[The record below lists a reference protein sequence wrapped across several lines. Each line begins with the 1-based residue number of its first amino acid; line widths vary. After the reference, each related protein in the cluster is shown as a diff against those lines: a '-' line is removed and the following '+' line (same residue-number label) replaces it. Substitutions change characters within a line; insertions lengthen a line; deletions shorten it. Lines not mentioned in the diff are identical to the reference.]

1 MGKQNN
7 NDISRKIIMGISLII
22 QELIREK
29 MLTNIDIDKVE
40 HLVADYS
47 KLSELLSQTFDDL
60 FNDNEYQLTTQD
72 QKQIISMIADEITGF
87 GPLRELMEDDSI
99 SDIMVNG
106 PNKIFVERYGL
117 ITLTD
122 RRFINNTQLT
132 DIAKR
137 LMQRV
142 NRRIDEGR
150 PLADARLIDGSRIN
164 VAMSPIALDGTALS
178 IRKFSKNKRKLED
191 LVDMGAMSSDMAN
204 FLIIAASCRVNI
216 IISGGTGSGKTTLLN
231 ALSKYISQN
240 ERVITL
246 EDAAE
251 LNLEQP
257 HVVRMETRLA
267 GLENTGQIT
276 MRDLVINSLRMRPD
290 RIIIGECRGEETFEM
305 LQAMNTGHNGSM
317 STLHA
322 NTPRDA
328 IARLES
334 MIMMGPVNMPL
345 FTIRRNIASA
355 INLIVQVSRMND
367 GTRKVRYISEIMGME
382 GDNVVLQN
390 IFSFKPEKIRDEQGK
405 IQGEFINHGLFN
417 RSSVRINADIYNLS
431 QELNGI
437 FSMVGK

>member
-1 MGKQNN
+1 
-7 NDISRKIIMGISLII
+7 
-22 QELIREK
+22 
-29 MLTNIDIDKVE
+29 MLANIDINKVE
-40 HLVADYS
+40 LLVGDRK
-47 KLSELLSQTFDDL
+47 KLIGLLSQTFDDL
-60 FNDNEYQLTTQD
+60 FNNNEYNLTTQA
-72 QKQIISMIADEITGF
+72 QKYIIEMIADEITGF

-106 PNKIFVERYGL
+106 PERIFIERYGL
-117 ITLTD
+117 LKLTD
-122 RRFINNTQLT
+122 RRFVNNTQLT

-137 LMQRV
+137 LMQKV

-164 VAMSPIALDGTALS
+164 VAISPIALDGTALS
-178 IRKFSKNKRKLED
+178 IRKFSKNKRRLED

-231 ALSKYISQN
+231 ALSKYISED

-328 IARLES
+328 VARLES

-345 FTIRRNIASA
+345 ITIRRNIASA

-367 GTRKVRYISEIMGME
+367 GSRKIRNISEIMGME
-382 GDNVVLQN
+382 GEHVVLQD
-390 IFSFKPEKIRDEQGK
+390 IFTFQPASTRDDQGR

-417 RSSVRINADIYNLS
+417 RSSVRINADIHNLAN
-431 QELNGI
+431 ELNSV
-437 FSMVGK
+437 FSTVSK

>member
-1 MGKQNN
+1 MN
-7 NDISRKIIMGISLII
+7 ISLII
-22 QELIREK
+22 QEKIRDK
-29 MLTNIDIDKVE
+29 FLTNIDIDKVE
-40 HLVADYS
+40 SLVDDYD
-47 KLSELLSQTFDDL
+47 KLSDLLSQTYDGL
-60 FNDNEYQLTTQD
+60 FNDNEYRLNTQD
-72 QKQIISMIADEITGF
+72 QKDIIAMIADEITGF

-106 PNKIFVERYGL
+106 PEKIFVERYGL
-117 ITLTD
+117 LTLTN
-122 RRFINNTQLT
+122 RRFINNSQLT

-164 VAMSPIALDGTALS
+164 VAIGPITLDGTALS
-178 IRKFSKNKRKLED
+178 IRKFSTNKRKLED
-191 LVDMGAMSSDMAN
+191 LVNMGAMSSDMAN

-231 ALSKYISQN
+231 ALSKYISEN

-322 NTPRDA
+322 NSPRDA

-334 MIMMGPVNMPL
+334 MIMMGPVNMPI

-355 INLIVQVSRMND
+355 INIIVQVSRMND
-367 GTRKVRYISEIMGME
+367 GSRKVRYISEIMGME

-390 IFSFKPEKIRDEQGK
+390 IFSFEPSKERDEQGK
-405 IQGEFINHGLFN
+405 IQGNFINHGLFS
-417 RSSVRINADIYNLS
+417 RSAVRVNADIYSLS
-431 QELNGI
+431 NELNSI
-437 FSMVGK
+437 FSTVK

>member
-1 MGKQNN
+1 MKVPLNTQ
-7 NDISRKIIMGISLII
+7 KII
-22 QELIREK
+22 RER
-29 MLTNIDIDKVE
+29 MLASIDIDQVQY
-40 HLVADYS
+40 LVDDYS
-47 KLSELLSQTFDDL
+47 KLSELLSQTLDEL
-60 FNDNEYQLTTQD
+60 FNNNDYKLTTQD
-72 QKQIISMIADEITGF
+72 QKKIITMIADEITGF

-106 PNKIFVERYGL
+106 QEKIFIERFGM
-117 ITLTD
+117 ITLTS
-122 RRFINNTQLT
+122 RRFINNEQLT

-137 LMQRV
+137 LMQRA

-164 VAMSPIALDGTALS
+164 VAISPIALDGTVLS
-178 IRKFSKNKRKLED
+178 IRKFSNNKRKLED

-204 FLIIAASCRVNI
+204 FLIIAASCRVNV

-231 ALSKYISQN
+231 ALSMYISEN

-328 IARLES
+328 VARLES
-334 MIMMGPVNMPL
+334 MIMMGPVNMPIL
-345 FTIRRNIASA
+345 TIRRNIASA

-367 GTRKVRYISEIMGME
+367 GSRKLSHISEIMGME
-382 GDNVVLQN
+382 GDNVILQD
-390 IFSFKPEKIRDEQGK
+390 IFSFKPVKERGQEGK
-405 IQGEFINHGLFN
+405 IQGEFINHGLLN
-417 RSSVRINADIYNLS
+417 RSSVRINADIHNLS
-431 QELNGI
+431 NELNSI
-437 FSMVGK
+437 FSLVGK

>member
-1 MGKQNN
+1 
-7 NDISRKIIMGISLII
+7 MGISLII

-29 MLTNIDIDKVE
+29 MLSNIDIDKVE
-40 HLVADYS
+40 HLVSDYS

-122 RRFINNTQLT
+122 RHFINNTQLT

-334 MIMMGPVNMPL
+334 MIMMGPVNMPI

-390 IFSFKPEKIRDEQGK
+390 IFSFKPKNVRDEQGK
-405 IQGEFINHGLFN
+405 IQGDFINHGLFN

-431 QELNGI
+431 QELNSI
-437 FSMVGK
+437 FSMVEK

>member
-1 MGKQNN
+1 ME
-7 NDISRKIIMGISLII
+7 ISLTI

-29 MLTNIDIDKVE
+29 MLSNIDIDKVE
-40 HLVADYS
+40 YLVDNYS
-47 KLSELLSQTFDDL
+47 KLSELLSQTFYEL

-355 INLIVQVSRMND
+355 INLIIQVSRMND

-382 GDNVVLQN
+382 GENIVLQN
-390 IFSFKPEKIRDEQGK
+390 IFSFKPAKTRNDQGR

-417 RSSVRINADIYNLS
+417 RSSVRVNADIYNLS
-431 QELNGI
+431 NELESV
-437 FSMVGK
+437 FSAVVK

>member
-1 MGKQNN
+1 MIVPLK
-7 NDISRKIIMGISLII
+7 I
-22 QELIREK
+22 QELMRER
-29 MLTNIDIDKVE
+29 MLANIDINKVE
-40 HLVADYS
+40 LLVDDRN
-47 KLSELLSQTFDDL
+47 KLIGLLSQTFDDL
-60 FNDNEYQLTTQD
+60 FNNNEYNLTTQA
-72 QKQIISMIADEITGF
+72 QKYIIEMIADEITGF

-106 PNKIFVERYGL
+106 PERIFIERYGL
-117 ITLTD
+117 LKLTD
-122 RRFINNTQLT
+122 RRFVNNTQLT

-137 LMQRV
+137 LMQKV

-164 VAMSPIALDGTALS
+164 VAISPIALDGTTLS
-178 IRKFSKNKRKLED
+178 IRKFSKNKRRLED

-231 ALSKYISQN
+231 ALSKYISED

-328 IARLES
+328 VARLES

-345 FTIRRNIASA
+345 ITIRRNIASA

-367 GTRKVRYISEIMGME
+367 GSRKIRNISEIMGME
-382 GDNVVLQN
+382 GEHVVLQD
-390 IFSFKPEKIRDEQGK
+390 IFTFQPASTRDDQGR

-417 RSSVRINADIYNLS
+417 RSSVRINADIHNLAN
-431 QELNGI
+431 ELNSV
-437 FSMVGK
+437 FSTVSK

>member
-1 MGKQNN
+1 MN
-7 NDISRKIIMGISLII
+7 ISLII
-22 QELIREK
+22 QEKIRDK
-29 MLTNIDIDKVE
+29 FLANIDIDKVE
-40 HLVADYS
+40 SLVDDYD
-47 KLSELLSQTFDDL
+47 KLSDLLSQTYDGL
-60 FNDNEYQLTTQD
+60 FNDNEYRLNTQD
-72 QKQIISMIADEITGF
+72 QKDIIAMIADEITGF

-106 PNKIFVERYGL
+106 PEKIFVERYGL
-117 ITLTD
+117 LTLTN
-122 RRFINNTQLT
+122 RRFINNSQLT

-164 VAMSPIALDGTALS
+164 VAIGPITLDGTALS
-178 IRKFSKNKRKLED
+178 IRKFSTNKRKLED
-191 LVDMGAMSSDMAN
+191 LVNMGAMSSDMAN

-231 ALSKYISQN
+231 ALSKYISEN

-290 RIIIGECRGEETFEM
+290 RIIIG
-305 LQAMNTGHNGSM
+305 
-317 STLHA
+317 
-322 NTPRDA
+322 
-328 IARLES
+328 
-334 MIMMGPVNMPL
+334 
-345 FTIRRNIASA
+345 SA
-355 INLIVQVSRMND
+355 VV
-367 GTRKVRYISEIMGME
+367 RKHLKCFR
-382 GDNVVLQN
+382 Q
-390 IFSFKPEKIRDEQGK
+390 
-405 IQGEFINHGLFN
+405 
-417 RSSVRINADIYNLS
+417 
-431 QELNGI
+431 
-437 FSMVGK
+437 

>member
-1 MGKQNN
+1 ME
-7 NDISRKIIMGISLII
+7 ISLTI

-29 MLTNIDIDKVE
+29 MLSNIDIDKVE
-40 HLVADYS
+40 YLVDNYS
-47 KLSELLSQTFDDL
+47 KLSELLSQTFYEL

-355 INLIVQVSRMND
+355 INLIIQVSRMND

-382 GDNVVLQN
+382 GENIVLQN
-390 IFSFKPEKIRDEQGK
+390 IFSFKPAKTRNDQGR

-417 RSSVRINADIYNLS
+417 RSSVRVNADIYNLS
-431 QELNGI
+431 NELESF
-437 FSMVGK
+437 FSAVVK

>member
-1 MGKQNN
+1 MKVPLNTQ
-7 NDISRKIIMGISLII
+7 KII
-22 QELIREK
+22 RER
-29 MLTNIDIDKVE
+29 MLASIDIDQVQY
-40 HLVADYS
+40 LVDDYS
-47 KLSELLSQTFDDL
+47 KLSELLSQTLDEL
-60 FNDNEYQLTTQD
+60 FNNNDYKLTTQD
-72 QKQIISMIADEITGF
+72 QKKIITMIADEITGF

-106 PNKIFVERYGL
+106 PEKIFIERFGM
-117 ITLTD
+117 ITLTS
-122 RRFINNTQLT
+122 RRFINNEQLT

-137 LMQRV
+137 LMQRA

-164 VAMSPIALDGTALS
+164 VAISPIALDGTVLS
-178 IRKFSKNKRKLED
+178 IRKFSNNKRKLED

-204 FLIIAASCRVNI
+204 FLIIAASCRVNV

-231 ALSKYISQN
+231 ALSMYISEN

-328 IARLES
+328 VARLES
-334 MIMMGPVNMPL
+334 MIMMGPVNMPIL
-345 FTIRRNIASA
+345 TIRRNIASA

-367 GTRKVRYISEIMGME
+367 GSRKLSHISEIMGME
-382 GDNVVLQN
+382 GDNVILQD
-390 IFSFKPEKIRDEQGK
+390 IFSFKPVKERGQEGK
-405 IQGEFINHGLFN
+405 IQGEFINHGLLN
-417 RSSVRINADIYNLS
+417 RSSVRINSDIHNLS
-431 QELNGI
+431 NELNSI
-437 FSMVGK
+437 FSLVGK

>member
-1 MGKQNN
+1 
-7 NDISRKIIMGISLII
+7 MGISLII

-29 MLTNIDIDKVE
+29 MLSNIDIDKVE
-40 HLVADYS
+40 HLVSDYS

-122 RRFINNTQLT
+122 RHFINNTQLT

-334 MIMMGPVNMPL
+334 MIMMGPVNMPI

-390 IFSFKPEKIRDEQGK
+390 IFSFKPKKIRDEQGR
-405 IQGEFINHGLFN
+405 IQGDFINHGLFN

-431 QELNGI
+431 QELNSI
-437 FSMVGK
+437 FSMVEK

>member
-1 MGKQNN
+1 
-7 NDISRKIIMGISLII
+7 MGISLIT

-29 MLTNIDIDKVE
+29 MLSNIDIDKVE
-40 HLVADYS
+40 HLITDYS

-106 PNKIFVERYGL
+106 PNKIFIERYGL

-122 RRFINNTQLT
+122 RHFINNTQLT

-334 MIMMGPVNMPL
+334 MIMMGPVNMPI

-390 IFSFKPEKIRDEQGK
+390 IFSFKPKKIRDEQGR
-405 IQGEFINHGLFN
+405 IQGDFINHGLFN

-431 QELNGI
+431 QELNSI
-437 FSMVGK
+437 FSMVEK

>member
-1 MGKQNN
+1 MN
-7 NDISRKIIMGISLII
+7 ISLII
-22 QELIREK
+22 QEKIREK

-40 HLVADYS
+40 NMVDDYG
-47 KLSELLSQTFDDL
+47 KLSDLLSQTYDDL
-60 FNDNEYQLTTQD
+60 FNDNEYRLNTQE
-72 QKQIISMIADEITGF
+72 QKDIIAMIADEITGF

-106 PNKIFVERYGL
+106 PEKIFVERYGL
-117 ITLTD
+117 LTLTK
-122 RRFINNTQLT
+122 RRFINNSQLT

-164 VAMSPIALDGTALS
+164 VAIGPITLDGTALS
-178 IRKFSKNKRKLED
+178 IRKFSTNKRKLED
-191 LVDMGAMSSDMAN
+191 LVNMGAMSSDMAN

-231 ALSKYISQN
+231 ALSKYISEN

-322 NTPRDA
+322 NSPRDA

-334 MIMMGPVNMPL
+334 MIMMGPVNMPI

-367 GTRKVRYISEIMGME
+367 GSRKVRHISEIMGME

-390 IFSFKPEKIRDEQGK
+390 IFSFEPSKERDDQGK
-405 IQGEFINHGLFN
+405 IQSEFINHGLFS
-417 RSSVRINADIYNLS
+417 RSAVRVNADIYSLS
-431 QELNGI
+431 NELSSI
-437 FSMVGK
+437 FSTVK

>member
-1 MGKQNN
+1 
-7 NDISRKIIMGISLII
+7 
-22 QELIREK
+22 
-29 MLTNIDIDKVE
+29 
-40 HLVADYS
+40 
-47 KLSELLSQTFDDL
+47 
-60 FNDNEYQLTTQD
+60 EYNLTTQS
-72 QKQIISMIADEITGF
+72 QKYIIEMIADEITGF

-106 PNKIFVERYGL
+106 PERIFIERYGL
-117 ITLTD
+117 LKLTD
-122 RRFINNTQLT
+122 RRFVNNTQLT

-137 LMQRV
+137 LMQKV

-164 VAMSPIALDGTALS
+164 VAISPIALDGTVLS
-178 IRKFSKNKRKLED
+178 IRKFSKNKRRLED

-231 ALSKYISQN
+231 ALSKYISED

-328 IARLES
+328 VARLES

-345 FTIRRNIASA
+345 ITIRRNIASA

-367 GTRKVRYISEIMGME
+367 GSRKIRNISEIMGME
-382 GDNVVLQN
+382 GEHVVLQD
-390 IFSFKPEKIRDEQGK
+390 IFTFQPASTRDDQGR

-417 RSSVRINADIYNLS
+417 RSSVRINADIHNLAT
-431 QELNGI
+431 ELNSV
-437 FSMVGK
+437 FSTVSK

>member
-1 MGKQNN
+1 MNV
-7 NDISRKIIMGISLII
+7 SLTA

-29 MLTNIDIDKVE
+29 MLANIDIDKVE
-40 HLVADYS
+40 YLVDDYS
-47 KLSELLSQTFDDL
+47 KLIDLLSQTYHGL
-60 FNDNEYQLTTQD
+60 FNENKYKLTTQE
-72 QKQIISMIADEITGF
+72 QNKIIEMIADEITGF
-87 GPLRELMEDDSI
+87 GPLRELMEDESI

-106 PNKIFVERYGL
+106 PEKIFIERYGL
-117 ITLTD
+117 ITLTN

-132 DIAKR
+132 DITKR

-164 VAMSPIALDGTALS
+164 AAISPITLDGTSLS

-204 FLIIAASCRVNI
+204 FLIISASCRVNI

-231 ALSKYISQN
+231 ALSKYISEN

-267 GLENTGQIT
+267 GVENTGQIT

-334 MIMMGPVNMPL
+334 MIMMGPVNMPI

-367 GTRKVRYISEIMGME
+367 GSRKIRNISEIMGME
-382 GDNVVLQN
+382 GENIVLQD
-390 IFSFKPEKIRDEQGK
+390 IFSFKPIKERDQLGK
-405 IQGEFINHGLFN
+405 IQGEFINHGLLR
-417 RSSVRINADIYNLS
+417 RSSVRVNAEIYNLS
-431 QELNGI
+431 NELSSI
-437 FSMVGK
+437 FSMVEK

>member
-1 MGKQNN
+1 MKVPLNTQ
-7 NDISRKIIMGISLII
+7 KII
-22 QELIREK
+22 RER
-29 MLTNIDIDKVE
+29 MLASIDIDQVQY
-40 HLVADYS
+40 LVDDYS
-47 KLSELLSQTFDDL
+47 KLSELLSQTLDEL
-60 FNDNEYQLTTQD
+60 FNNNDYKLTTQD
-72 QKQIISMIADEITGF
+72 QKKIITMIADEITGF

-106 PNKIFVERYGL
+106 PEKIFIERFGM
-117 ITLTD
+117 ITLTS
-122 RRFINNTQLT
+122 RRFINNEQLT

-137 LMQRV
+137 LMQRA

-164 VAMSPIALDGTALS
+164 VAISPIALDGTALS
-178 IRKFSKNKRKLED
+178 IRKFSNNKRKLED

-204 FLIIAASCRVNI
+204 FLIIAASCRVNV

-231 ALSKYISQN
+231 ALSMYISEN

-328 IARLES
+328 VARLES
-334 MIMMGPVNMPL
+334 MIMMGPVNMPIL
-345 FTIRRNIASA
+345 TIRRNIASA

-367 GTRKVRYISEIMGME
+367 GSRKLSHISEIMGME
-382 GDNVVLQN
+382 GDNVILQD
-390 IFSFKPEKIRDEQGK
+390 IFSFKPVKERGQEGK
-405 IQGEFINHGLFN
+405 IQGEFINHGLLN
-417 RSSVRINADIYNLS
+417 RSSVRINADIHNLS
-431 QELNGI
+431 NELNSI
-437 FSMVGK
+437 FSLVGK

>member
-1 MGKQNN
+1 MK
-7 NDISRKIIMGISLII
+7 ISLAV

-29 MLTNIDIDKVE
+29 MLANIDIDKVE
-40 HLVADYS
+40 HLVDDYS
-47 KLSELLSQTFDDL
+47 RLNELLSQTFYNL

-72 QKQIISMIADEITGF
+72 QKKIISMIADEITGF

-106 PNKIFVERYGL
+106 PDKIFVERSGL
-117 ITLTD
+117 IKLTD

-137 LMQRV
+137 LMQKV

-164 VAMSPIALDGTALS
+164 VAMSPIALDGTAVS

-204 FLIIAASCRVNI
+204 LLIIAASCRVNI

-231 ALSKYISQN
+231 ALSKYISKN

-322 NTPRDA
+322 NSPRDA

-355 INLIVQVSRMND
+355 INIIVQVSRMND

-390 IFSFKPEKIRDEQGK
+390 IFSFKPEKTRDEYGK
-405 IQGEFINHGLFN
+405 IQGEFINHGLFG
-417 RSSVRINADIYNLS
+417 RSSIRVNAEIYNLS
-431 QELNGI
+431 NELKSI
-437 FSMVGK
+437 FSAVEK

>member
-1 MGKQNN
+1 MKV
-7 NDISRKIIMGISLII
+7 SLNT

-29 MLTNIDIDKVE
+29 LLANIDIDKVE
-40 HLVADYS
+40 YLVDDYS
-47 KLSELLSQTFDDL
+47 KLSELLSQTLDDL
-60 FNDNEYQLTTQD
+60 FNDNDYKLTTQD
-72 QKQIISMIADEITGF
+72 QKKIISMIADEITGF

-106 PNKIFVERYGL
+106 PEKIFIERYGL
-117 ITLTD
+117 ITLTS
-122 RRFINNTQLT
+122 RRFINNAQLT

-137 LMQRV
+137 LMQRA
-142 NRRIDEGR
+142 NRRIDESR

-164 VAMSPIALDGTALS
+164 VAISPITLDGTVLS
-178 IRKFSKNKRKLED
+178 IRKFSSNKRKLED

-231 ALSKYISQN
+231 ALSKYISEN

-322 NTPRDA
+322 NSPRDA
-328 IARLES
+328 VARLES
-334 MIMMGPVNMPL
+334 MIMMGPVNMPI

-367 GTRKVRYISEIMGME
+367 GSRKLCHISEIMGME
-382 GDNVVLQN
+382 GDNVVLQD
-390 IFSFKPEKIRDEQGK
+390 IFSFKPAKERGQ
-405 IQGEFINHGLFN
+405 
-417 RSSVRINADIYNLS
+417 
-431 QELNGI
+431 
-437 FSMVGK
+437 

>member
-1 MGKQNN
+1 MKVPLNTQ
-7 NDISRKIIMGISLII
+7 KII
-22 QELIREK
+22 RER
-29 MLTNIDIDKVE
+29 MLASIDIDQVQY
-40 HLVADYS
+40 LVDDYS
-47 KLSELLSQTFDDL
+47 KLSELLSQTLDEL
-60 FNDNEYQLTTQD
+60 FNNNDYKLTTQD
-72 QKQIISMIADEITGF
+72 QKKIITMIADEITGF

-106 PNKIFVERYGL
+106 PEKIFIERFGM
-117 ITLTD
+117 ITLTS
-122 RRFINNTQLT
+122 RRFINNEQLT

-137 LMQRV
+137 LMQRA

-164 VAMSPIALDGTALS
+164 VAISPIALDGTVLS
-178 IRKFSKNKRKLED
+178 IRKFSNNKRKLED

-204 FLIIAASCRVNI
+204 FLIIAASCRVNV

-231 ALSKYISQN
+231 ALSMYISEN

-257 HVVRMETRLA
+257 HVVLMETRLA

-328 IARLES
+328 VARLES
-334 MIMMGPVNMPL
+334 MIMMGPVNMPIL
-345 FTIRRNIASA
+345 TIRRNIASA

-367 GTRKVRYISEIMGME
+367 GSRKLSHISEIMGME
-382 GDNVVLQN
+382 GDNVILQD
-390 IFSFKPEKIRDEQGK
+390 IFSFKPVKERGQEGK
-405 IQGEFINHGLFN
+405 IQGEFINHGLLN
-417 RSSVRINADIYNLS
+417 RSSVRINADIHNLS
-431 QELNGI
+431 NELNSI
-437 FSMVGK
+437 FSLVGK

>member
-1 MGKQNN
+1 MIVPLK
-7 NDISRKIIMGISLII
+7 I
-22 QELIREK
+22 QELMRER
-29 MLTNIDIDKVE
+29 MLANIDINKVE
-40 HLVADYS
+40 LLVGDRN
-47 KLSELLSQTFDDL
+47 KLIGLLSQTFDDL
-60 FNDNEYQLTTQD
+60 FNNNEYNLTTQA
-72 QKQIISMIADEITGF
+72 QKYIIEMIADEITGF

-106 PNKIFVERYGL
+106 PERIFIERYGL
-117 ITLTD
+117 LKLTD
-122 RRFINNTQLT
+122 RRFVNNTQLT

-137 LMQRV
+137 LMQKV

-164 VAMSPIALDGTALS
+164 VAISPIALDGTALS
-178 IRKFSKNKRKLED
+178 IRKFSKNKRRLED

-231 ALSKYISQN
+231 ALSKYISED

-345 FTIRRNIASA
+345 ITIRRNIASA

-367 GTRKVRYISEIMGME
+367 GSRKIRNISEIMGME
-382 GDNVVLQN
+382 GEHVVLQD
-390 IFSFKPEKIRDEQGK
+390 IFTFQPASTRDDQGR

-417 RSSVRINADIYNLS
+417 RSSVRINADIHNLAN
-431 QELNGI
+431 ELNSV
-437 FSMVGK
+437 FSTVSK

>member
-1 MGKQNN
+1 ME
-7 NDISRKIIMGISLII
+7 ISLTI

-40 HLVADYS
+40 YLVDNYS
-47 KLSELLSQTFDDL
+47 KLSELLSQTFDEL

-122 RRFINNTQLT
+122 RHFINNTQLT

-164 VAMSPIALDGTALS
+164 VAISPIALDGTALS

-355 INLIVQVSRMND
+355 INLIIQVSRMND
-367 GTRKVRYISEIMGME
+367 GTRKVSYISEIMGME
-382 GDNVVLQN
+382 GDNIVLQN
-390 IFSFKPEKIRDEQGK
+390 IFSFKPAKTRNDQGR

-417 RSSVRINADIYNLS
+417 RSSVRVNADIYNLS
-431 QELNGI
+431 NELESI
-437 FSMVGK
+437 FSAVEK